1 MHLRGK
7 TVQLFKG
14 LLQHYY
20 GCKLH
25 YEIWEMGNTDILQNC
40 NLRLKD
46 DSITDTE
53 GSFLVTLNLILGILG
68 F

>member
-1 MHLRGK
+1 
-7 TVQLFKG
+7 
-14 LLQHYY
+14 
-20 GCKLH
+20 
-25 YEIWEMGNTDILQNC
+25 MGNTDILQNC